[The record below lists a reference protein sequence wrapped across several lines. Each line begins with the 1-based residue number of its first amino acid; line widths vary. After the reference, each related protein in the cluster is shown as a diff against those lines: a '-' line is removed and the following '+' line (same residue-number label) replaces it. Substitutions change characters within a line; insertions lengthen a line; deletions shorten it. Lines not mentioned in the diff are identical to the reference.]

1 MSAEVV
7 LQKTIYYAPQHM
19 SDHFTLVLAW
29 NIHAPTVRCF
39 SYGSLCTVSST
50 AYVRTRLTFVS
61 SMYMLL
67 IASPVINICSTVA
80 WCRPYPRWYFTIF
93 YFQCF
98 PLAGL
103 RLRFFWYVF
112 PQDRQLLGCFFGRWF
127 LIIPCSFSF
136 CSDLAA
142 RSGCSFSLQVC
153 SLLATHL
160 PLRQVFFW
168 PAILTPRYPVSG
180 TPLPLRHVFFWPAIL
195 TPRYPLSGT
204 LLPLRRVFFWPA
216 IWTPRYPVS
225 GALLPLR
232 HDFFWPA
239 IWTPRSPF
247 SGALLP
253 LHHDFFWPAILTP
266 RSPFS
271 GTPGPSFRSLFWC
284 PWSSFS
290 TPSFFS
296 HPTFPSRLL
305 EWPARSLCRLAVRLR
320 FLPLRFRRFFGGS
333 ALPPPSC
340 LLPPSLHP
348 LPGGSLFV
356 PPCGSP
362 AIFTA
367 PRFLPLRGFYRSAV
381 FTAPLSPVFWGLC
394 SSAALMLA
402 APQSS
407 PTSGRLALCAALR
420 FACDFYR
427 SAVFTAPR
435 FLPLRGFYRSA
446 VFTAPLSPVFWGLCS
461 SAALMLPA
469 PQSSPTS
476 GRLALCAALRF
487 ACDFYRSAVFTAPQ
501 FLPLSGF
508 YRSAFAVFL
517 GALLFRRPHACC
529 PPVFTHFR
537 AARSLCRLAVR
548 LRFLPLRGFYRS
560 AVFTAPLSPGLCS
573 SAALMLAAPQSS
585 PSSGRTLWC
594 RLVCSVSGGPPFLTL
609 FLYRLLNRSRSVTT
623 HLTGFPFVHFIHI
636 RGPSIVSSFE
646 CRDTGTTCTTTSLMG
661 PFGYRKLGNLT
672 YHRLL

>member
-1 MSAEVV
+1 MFSAGRSPASLLLVCVPPRPTAAWLLLRSVV
-7 LQKTIYYAPQHM
+7 
-19 SDHFTLVLAW
+19 
-29 NIHAPTVRCF
+29 
-39 SYGSLCTVSST
+39 
-50 AYVRTRLTFVS
+50 
-61 SMYMLL
+61 
-67 IASPVINICSTVA
+67 
-80 WCRPYPRWYFTIF
+80 PYH
-93 YFQCF
+93 
-98 PLAGL
+98 
-103 RLRFFWYVF
+103 
-112 PQDRQLLGCFFGRWF
+112 
-127 LIIPCSFSF
+127 SFSF

-160 PLRQVFFW
+160 PLRQIFFW

-216 IWTPRYPVS
+216 IWTPRYPV
-225 GALLPLR
+225 PV
-232 HDFFWPA
+232 
-239 IWTPRSPF
+239 PF
-247 SGALLP
+247 S
-253 LHHDFFWPAILTP
+253 
-266 RSPFS
+266 RSATTFS
-271 GTPGPSFRSLFWC
+271 GRLFGRPGLRFPVPQGLLFAPCFGVLDRLFRRPPFFPPNLPFPVTWVAGSLFVPPC
-284 PWSSFS
+284 G
-290 TPSFFS
+290 TP
-296 HPTFPSRLL
+296 
-305 EWPARSLCRLAVRLR
+305 AVFTAPR
-320 FLPLRFRRFFGGS
+320 FLPLCFRRFFGGS

-356 PPCGSP
+356 PPCGTPAIFTAPRFLPLHFRRFFGGSALPPPSCLLPPSLHPLPGGSLFVPPCGTP

-420 FACDFYR
+420 YACD
-427 SAVFTAPR
+427 
-435 FLPLRGFYRSA
+435 FYRSA
-446 VFTAPLSPVFWGLCS
+446 VFTAPLSPVFW
-461 SAALMLPA
+461 
-469 PQSSPTS
+469 
-476 GRLALCAALRF
+476 
-487 ACDFYRSAVFTAPQ
+487 
-501 FLPLSGF
+501 
-508 YRSAFAVFL
+508 
-517 GALLFRRPHACC
+517 
-529 PPVFTHFR
+529 
-537 AARSLCRLAVR
+537 
-548 LRFLPLRGFYRS
+548 
-560 AVFTAPLSPGLCS
+560 GLCS

-594 RLVCSVSGGPPFLTL
+594 RLVRSVSGGPPFLTL
-609 FLYRLLNRSRSVTT
+609 FLYRLLNRSRSVTA